1 MAKRTKKGS
10 RRHDAAFKN
19 LYAFALMAGDLMEA
33 VLPQALFET
42 LDLGTLER
50 LPAEWFSPRL
60 VRRVSDGVW
69 RVRQHGGGSL
79 ILLVEFQRWPD
90 RLMPLRVSTYTHL
103 LLEDLARQGE
113 LDPGG
118 RLPMVRPVVL
128 YNGLHPWRGPTSLA
142 DLSADGGGDWPGLTL
157 VDMGRIRVE
166 DLPRNNAVSLQI
178 EIHQGALARDPD
190 AVLGRLSE
198 RLGGP
203 GHRELRVAFAEWI
216 RQSLVPDLPK
226 VPKLKSKLRKIA
238 ELGEFQEMKSFMLKS
253 MVDHWLAEGRE
264 LGVTEGMAQARADE
278 RALLCQLAGRKFGGQ
293 TAEQLSAQID
303 GVTDPKRLA
312 EVGDWII
319 DCGTEAEF
327 LSRAKH
333 ARVASPDTAS

>member
-19 LYAFALMAGDLMEA
+19 LYAFALMAGDLMEV
-33 VLPQALFET
+33 VLSQALFET
-42 LDLGTLER
+42 FDLGTLER
-50 LPAEWFSPRL
+50 LPAEWFNPRL
-60 VRRVSDGVW
+60 VRRVGDGVW
-69 RVRQHGGGSL
+69 RVRRHGDGSL

-90 RLMPLRVSTYTHL
+90 RLMPLRVGTYMHL

-142 DLSADGGGDWPGLTL
+142 DLSADGGADWPGLKL

-264 LGVTEGMAQARADE
+264 LGVTQARADE

-293 TAEQLSAQID
+293 TAERLSAQID
-303 GVTDPKRLA
+303 GVTDPERLA

-333 ARVASPDTAS
+333 ARVASSDTAS